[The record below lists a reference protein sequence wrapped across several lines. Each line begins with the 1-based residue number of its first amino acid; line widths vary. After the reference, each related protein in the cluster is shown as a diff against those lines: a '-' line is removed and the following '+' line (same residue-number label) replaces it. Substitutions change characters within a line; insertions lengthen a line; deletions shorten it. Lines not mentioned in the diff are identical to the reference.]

1 MMANDK
7 SRLHRPRVNALV
19 VGLQL
24 APAESDDG
32 LVLHGGVLRSAEWMS
47 HMAGKVFRHHESLR
61 TRYKAAYPEP
71 HDATTPSLMEFSD
84 GKKPR
89 GGR

>member
-1 MMANDK
+1 MANHQ
-7 SRLHRPRVNALV
+7 SRLHRPRPHALV

-32 LVLHGGVLRSAEWMS
+32 LVLHGNVLRSPEWIS
-47 HMAGKVFRHHESLR
+47 QMAGKVFRHHESLR
-61 TRYKAAYPEP
+61 TRYQSAYPQR
-71 HDATTPSLMEFSD
+71 DATTPSLMEFSN